1 MGVRSA
7 VMQSTVDLAVAGFS
21 SGWRTNL
28 LAEARNCQRPRV
40 AGYQLHGESRGELRN
55 NSLEVRPLRIRDA
68 VGPPFDLR
76 LLHPHSTTG
85 IDVDGPPN
93 HLSIPG

>member
-1 MGVRSA
+1 MA
-7 VMQSTVDLAVAGFS
+7 
-21 SGWRTNL
+21 
-28 LAEARNCQRPRV
+28 AR
-40 AGYQLHGESRGELRN
+40 RGGIGKLCINDQGRG
-55 NSLEVRPLRIRDA
+55 RA
-68 VGPPFDLR
+68 PFDLR